1 MNGFTGQT
9 LNGQVVRLEP
19 LSRSHLPSLK
29 QVVED
34 GQLWRLMAT
43 SVPHPEQLQDWYQQ
57 AMHEQQGGVS
67 QVYAMVSQAG
77 DQVLGSSRFLNTHWG
92 HARTEIGFT
101 FIAKS
106 HQRSAVNTEAK
117 LLMLEHAFTDLGFNR
132 VAFRT
137 DHLNQVSRRAIE
149 RLGAKYEGLLR
160 DHMVMADG
168 RVRDTV
174 VYSITAHEWPGVKQ
188 HLEERLQR

>member
-1 MNGFTGQT
+1 MSGFINQI

-19 LSRSHLPSLK
+19 LSRSHLSGLRT
-29 QVVED
+29 VVED

-43 SVPHPEQLQDWYQQ
+43 SVPHPDQLEAWFQQ
-57 AMHEQQGGVS
+57 AVDEQANGVS
-67 QVYAMVSQAG
+67 QVYATVSQAG
-77 DQVLGSSRFLNTHWG
+77 DEVLGSSRFLNTHWG

-101 FIAKS
+101 FIAQS

-117 LLMLEHAFTDLGFNR
+117 YLMLSHAFDDLGFNR

-168 RVRDTV
+168 RLRDTV
-174 VYSITAHEWPGVKQ
+174 VYSIIAHEWPGIRQ
-188 HLEERLQR
+188 HLAERLQR

>member
-1 MNGFTGQT
+1 MSRFTQRT

-19 LSRSHLPSLK
+19 LNQSHLPGLK
-29 QVVED
+29 SVVED

-43 SVPHPEQLQDWYQQ
+43 SVPHPDELEHWFQQ
-57 AMHEQQGGVS
+57 AMDEQHEGVS
-67 QVYAMVSQAG
+67 QVYATVSQTG

-106 HQRSAVNTEAK
+106 QQRSAVNTEAK
-117 LLMLEHAFTDLGFNR
+117 YLMLEHAFTDLGFNR

-149 RLGAKYEGLLR
+149 RLGVKYEGLLR
-160 DHMVMADG
+160 NHMVMADG

-174 VYSITAHEWPGVKQ
+174 VYSIIAHEWPGIKQ
-188 HLEERLQR
+188 HLKERLQQ

>member
-1 MNGFTGQT
+1 MSRFTQRT

-19 LSRSHLPSLK
+19 LNQSHLPGLK
-29 QVVED
+29 SVVED

-43 SVPHPEQLQDWYQQ
+43 SVPHPDELEHWFQQ
-57 AMHEQQGGVS
+57 AMDEQHEGVS
-67 QVYAMVSQAG
+67 QVYATVSQTG

-106 HQRSAVNTEAK
+106 QQRSAVNTEAK
-117 LLMLEHAFTDLGFNR
+117 YLMLEHAFTDLGFNR

-174 VYSITAHEWPGVKQ
+174 VYSIIAHEWPGIKQ
-188 HLEERLQR
+188 HLLERMRR